1 MFQLNKQEARLIV
14 LQRIELISN
23 FVKKIRK
30 IFGRYFFS
38 TFISK
43 YFLSTKNIGK
53 AYFEDMH
60 QELESINS
68 TIELYDKN
76 LLSIGSGL
84 GGLELIINKKFNV
97 KSFTFIERNYVS
109 KKVKYGWDNN
119 NNEAYNDLT
128 IQRKFLIKNGM
139 ESSKFKIFDYDNNQ
153 LPKGKYDIIISLF
166 SLDYHYDFNI
176 YLEYLKNNTHNNSK
190 IIFDTIRPDYFK
202 NIFNE
207 VVILKDRSK
216 AIHGSKRVICSEF
229 LNWVYC
235 RYYTK

>member
-1 MFQLNKQEARLIV
+1 MFQLNKKESRLII

-23 FVKKIRK
+23 FLKRIRK
-30 IFGRYFFS
+30 IFGRYLFS
-38 TFISK
+38 SFISK
-43 YFLSTKNIGK
+43 YFLSTKNVGK

-60 QELESINS
+60 QEFESINS
-68 TIELYDKN
+68 VIELHEKN
-76 LLSIGSGL
+76 LLSIGGGL
-84 GGLELIINKKFNV
+84 GGLELVINKKFNV

-109 KKVKYGWDNN
+109 KKVKYGWDNK

-139 ESSKFKIFDYDNNQ
+139 ESSKFKIFDYDKDQ

-190 IIFDTIRPDYFK
+190 IIFDTIRPNYFK
-202 NIFNE
+202 KIFKE
-207 VVILKDRSK
+207 VVILKDRTK
-216 AIHGSKRVICSEF
+216 AIHGSKRVVCSQF
-229 LNWVYC
+229 LN
-235 RYYTK
+235 

>member
-1 MFQLNKQEARLIV
+1 MFQLNKKEARLIV

-30 IFGRYFFS
+30 IFGRYLFS

-68 TIELYDKN
+68 AIELYGKN
-76 LLSIGSGL
+76 LLSIGGGL
-84 GGLELIINKKFNV
+84 GGLELVINKKFNV

-109 KKVKYGWDNN
+109 KKVKYGWDNK

-139 ESSKFKIFDYDNNQ
+139 ESSKFKIFDFDNRQ

-190 IIFDTIRPDYFK
+190 IIFDNIRSDYFK
-202 NIFNE
+202 NIFNK
-207 VVILKDRSK
+207 VVILKDRTK
-216 AIHGSKRVICSEF
+216 AIHSSKRVICSEF
-229 LNWVYC
+229 LN
-235 RYYTK
+235 

>member
-23 FVKKIRK
+23 LVKKIRK

-109 KKVKYGWDNN
+109 KKVKYGWDNK

-229 LNWVYC
+229 LN
-235 RYYTK
+235 

>member
-190 IIFDTIRPDYFK
+190 IIFDTIRSDYFK
-202 NIFNE
+202 NVFNE
-207 VVILKDRSK
+207 VIILKDRTK
-216 AIHGSKRVICSEF
+216 TIHGSKRVVCSEF
-229 LNWVYC
+229 LN
-235 RYYTK
+235 

>member
-1 MFQLNKQEARLIV
+1 MFQLNKKEARLII

-23 FVKKIRK
+23 FLKRIRK

-38 TFISK
+38 NFISK
-43 YFLSTKNIGK
+43 HFLSTKNIGK

-60 QELESINS
+60 QEFESINFA
-68 TIELYDKN
+68 IEPYNKN
-76 LLSIGSGL
+76 LLSIGGGL

-109 KKVKYGWDNN
+109 KKVKYGWDNK

-128 IQRKFLIKNGM
+128 VQRNFLTKNGM
-139 ESSKFKIFDYDNNQ
+139 ESSKFKIFDYDNDQ
-153 LPKGKYDIIISLF
+153 LPKGKFDIIISLF
-166 SLDYHYDFNI
+166 SLDYHYDFTI
-176 YLEYLKNNTHNNSK
+176 YLEYLKNNTHKESK

-207 VVILKDRSK
+207 VIILKDRTK
-216 AIHGSKRVICSEF
+216 TIHGSKRIMCSNF
-229 LNWVYC
+229 IN
-235 RYYTK
+235 

>member
-1 MFQLNKQEARLIV
+1 MFQLNKKEARLII

-23 FVKKIRK
+23 FLKKIRK
-30 IFGRYFFS
+30 IFGRYLFS

-43 YFLSTKNIGK
+43 FFLSTKNIGK
-53 AYFEDMH
+53 AYFEDMY

-68 TIELYDKN
+68 AIELYDKN

-84 GGLELIINKKFNV
+84 GGLELIINKRFNV

-229 LNWVYC
+229 LN
-235 RYYTK
+235 